1 MVINFNFEI
10 MKIKNIK
17 ILLFAFLFLP
27 LMLVSCDEDDK
38 NDGIDFLE
46 NDGTKAEQFAG
57 DWYIVFQLEG
67 ITLTNPAKIHTFNTA
82 ANNKNEFWIQDFA
95 IWGFQ
100 IKAQGSNDL
109 TFASIDGTDVSDF
122 GEDATITNGKILI
135 DAAKSKTGNVT
146 DSIYMEVV
154 FESDPGETYVIA
166 GHKRTRWPEDD
177 Y

>member
-1 MVINFNFEI
+1 

-17 ILLFAFLFLP
+17 ILLLALLS
-27 LMLVSCDEDDK
+27 LSLVFTSCDDNDK

-57 DWYIVFQLEG
+57 DWYVVFQLEG
-67 ITLTNPAKIHTFNTA
+67 ITITNPAKIHTFNTA

-95 IWGFQ
+95 VWGFQ

-109 TFASIDGTDVSDF
+109 SFASVDGIDVSDF
-122 GEDATITNGKILI
+122 GENGTITNGKIMI

-146 DSIYMEVV
+146 DSIYMEVM
-154 FESDPGETYVIA
+154 FETDPGETYVIA

>member
-1 MVINFNFEI
+1 
-10 MKIKNIK
+10 MKIKNMK
-17 ILLFAFLFLP
+17 ILLFLFLTFS
-27 LMLVSCDEDDK
+27 LMFTSCDESDK

-46 NDGTKAEQFAG
+46 NSGTKAEKFAG
-57 DWYIVFQLEG
+57 DWYVVFQLDGE
-67 ITLTNPAKIHTFNTA
+67 TLTNPAEIHTFNTA
-82 ANNKNEFWIQDFA
+82 SNIKNEFWIQDFA
-95 IWGFQ
+95 VWGFQ
-100 IKAQGSNDL
+100 IKAQGNDDL
-109 TFASIDGTDVSDF
+109 TFASIDGTDISEF
-122 GEDATITNGKILI
+122 GENGTITNGKIMI

>member
-1 MVINFNFEI
+1 
-10 MKIKNIK
+10 MKIKNIRY
-17 ILLFAFLFLP
+17 LLFAFLFLP
-27 LMLVSCDEDDK
+27 LMFVSCDENDK

-57 DWYIVFQLEG
+57 DWYVVFQLDG
-67 ITLTNPAKIHTFNTA
+67 ATLTNPARIHTFNTA

-95 IWGFQ
+95 VWGFQ
-100 IKAQGSNDL
+100 IKAQGADDL
-109 TFASIDGTDVSDF
+109 SFASIDGIDVSDF
-122 GEDATITNGKILI
+122 EENGVITNGKIMI
-135 DAAKSKTGNVT
+135 DAAKSRTGNVT

-154 FESDPGETYVIA
+154 FETDPGETYVIA